1 MDATP
6 LTPFD
11 PSDPSDDPSY
21 SYSYANTASNTSNT
35 SNTNITNIT
44 NNNNI
49 PDNTNTMGSV
59 RRWARRLERS
69 CCTCAKYFPLVFVYG
84 LTTWAAYVLIML
96 CSNPSKVTWLG
107 EFCRQPC
114 SDLVFSAC

>member
-6 LTPFD
+6 LTRFD

-21 SYSYANTASNTSNT
+21 SYSYATT
-35 SNTNITNIT
+35 SNTNADTNADTNIT
-44 NNNNI
+44 DNNI
-49 PDNTNTMGSV
+49 NTNTNTMGSV

-107 EFCRQPC
+107 K
-114 SDLVFSAC
+114 FSQLTLLRPP

>member
-1 MDATP
+1 MDVTP

-21 SYSYANTASNTSNT
+21 SYSYANTTDNTS
-35 SNTNITNIT
+35 ITNIT
-44 NNNNI
+44 NNNIN
-49 PDNTNTMGSV
+49 NTNTMGSV

-96 CSNPSKVTWLG
+96 CSKPSKVTWLG
-107 EFCRQPC
+107 EFSTSTRFQPFF
-114 SDLVFSAC
+114 FSPLFKAC